1 MEYIEK
7 FKQLSTDKM
16 HGDQDYF
23 SHCINIY
30 NILISAGA
38 NTTVCKAGLYH
49 SIYGNDYFDG
59 ISNITRDN
67 VRDII
72 GNQSEEL
79 AFMFCQFRNRFQNIL
94 ENSFKLP
101 PEIDK
106 SLTLIEYANLKEQLN
121 RVQDSNLSQMCDLLM
136 QKLNLYNANFEHYI
150 IDGKELY
157 IFDDIFEKADVEFLN
172 QYCLN
177 SAYKPEHSSN
187 DMNYERDSRFAALMS
202 PEELTN
208 ANILPAITK
217 ICSSIQK
224 DLYLG
229 HQYIN
234 HYGLNT
240 SVSEHCD
247 GSFPGQYTILV
258 FPNKYWE
265 DSWGG
270 EIAFYSNSNV
280 HRMINFKPGRILMFD
295 SRISHKV
302 LPINRNARKDRFS
315 IAVKCCDNI
324 GLENFEKI
332 CKVHTKVE
340 KNV

>member
-7 FKQLSTDKM
+7 FKQLSADKM
-16 HGDQDYF
+16 HGDKDYF

-30 NILISAGA
+30 NILIGLGA
-38 NTTVCKAGLYH
+38 DTTICKAGLYH

-59 ISNITRDN
+59 ISNISRDDIRN
-67 VRDII
+67 II
-72 GNQSEEL
+72 GDEPEEL
-79 AFMFCQFRNRFQNIL
+79 AFIFCQFRNRFQNIL
-94 ENSFKLP
+94 ENTFKLP
-101 PEIDK
+101 PETDK
-106 SLTLIEYANLKEQLN
+106 ALTLIEYANLKEQSN
-121 RVQDSNLSQMCDLLM
+121 RAHDSNLLNMCDLLM
-136 QKLNLYNANFEHYI
+136 QKLNLYNANFEHYMV
-150 IDGKELY
+150 DNKELF
-157 IFDDIFEKADVEFLN
+157 IFDNVFERADVEYLN

-177 SAYKPEHSSN
+177 SVYKPEHSSSE
-187 DMNYERDSRFAALMS
+187 MNYERDSRFAATMS
-202 PEELTN
+202 PQELKN
-208 ANILPAITK
+208 AKILPAIKK
-217 ICSSIQK
+217 ICSSTQK
-224 DLYLG
+224 NLYLG

-247 GSFPGQYTILV
+247 SSFSGQYTILIY
-258 FPNKYWE
+258 PNKYWE

-270 EIAFYSNSNV
+270 EIAFYNKTNV
-280 HRMINFKPGRILMFD
+280 HRMINFKPGRVLMFD

-302 LPINRNARKDRFS
+302 LPITINARKDRYS
-315 IAVKCCDNI
+315 IAVKCCDDT